1 MWFCR
6 YVLACTAEVM
16 AAYSSSNNKADQGD
30 SLRPYVES
38 IDLYKK
44 YVADTLAPR
53 LLDWLYDYW
62 TQTQDKLAKER
73 YMEGPFAD
81 LVAYQEA
88 LQRITDWDDERV
100 AAFMKGLFGED
111 HVNDAKN
118 KLRTAL
124 SRIVAANTA
133 LLAAAAPR
141 ETQQNL
147 TVQTPAPSFFVHE
160 TLIAAAAYLYRHPE
174 LVKRADD
181 DSLMALL
188 ERTIESEVRKL
199 TPYDTILTEDVIAA
213 AAAAP
218 APAPALAS
226 SADTQASAD
235 AQARVQPTGPA
246 EIAVHDEADPH
257 PDQPNHPEPESPDAV
272 GAVPDDDDD
281 TTSSDEEGPNQAA
294 APLPPPPPRSNKGSS
309 SRRYAR
315 QAQ

>member
-1 MWFCR
+1 
-6 YVLACTAEVM
+6 M

-62 TQTQDKLAKER
+62 TQTQEKLAKER

-213 AAAAP
+213 VAAAP
-218 APAPALAS
+218 AP
-226 SADTQASAD
+226 DKASAAD
-235 AQARVQPTGPA
+235 SQARNAVPETHTGPA
-246 EIAVHDEADPH
+246 EIAVHEAG
-257 PDQPNHPEPESPDAV
+257 DQPSDPQAAEPGPEPESPDAA
-272 GAVPDDDDD
+272 GTVPDSAGDD
-281 TTSSDEEGPNQAA
+281 TSSDEEEPNQP
-294 APLPPPPPRSNKGSS
+294 APLPPPPRAGKSQSSS

>member
-1 MWFCR
+1 MS
-6 YVLACTAEVM
+6 TAFR
-16 AAYSSSNNKADQGD
+16 SSNKSDQGD

-44 YVADTLAPR
+44 YVGDTLTPR

-62 TQTQDKLAKER
+62 VQTQEKLSKER
-73 YMEGPFAD
+73 YMEGAFAD

-88 LQRITDWDDERV
+88 LQRITEWDDERV
-100 AAFMKGLFGED
+100 AEFMKGLFGEE
-111 HVNDAKN
+111 HVTDAKN

-160 TLIAAAAYLYRHPE
+160 TLVAAAAYLYRHPE
-174 LVKRADD
+174 LVRRADD
-181 DSLMALL
+181 DALMALL

-213 AAAAP
+213 VAPPVETPSAAADSNNTDSGNPSDAP
-218 APAPALAS
+218 AS
-226 SADTQASAD
+226 
-235 AQARVQPTGPA
+235 GPA
-246 EIAVHDEADPH
+246 EVEVHDAGDAGAAADEKH
-257 PDQPNHPEPESPDAV
+257 QGNEPEHDEMPPDSADEES
-272 GAVPDDDDD
+272 GS
-281 TTSSDEEGPNQAA
+281 SSDEEDGNQAA
-294 APLPPPPPRSNKGSS
+294 PIPLPPMPVARKQQQQQQSMQSS
-309 SRRYAR
+309 SGRRYAR
-315 QAQ
+315 QAP

>member
-1 MWFCR
+1 
-6 YVLACTAEVM
+6 M
-16 AAYSSSNNKADQGD
+16 AAYSSSNNKSDQGD

-62 TQTQDKLAKER
+62 TQTQEKLAKER

-218 APAPALAS
+218 APASVDANTAPA
-226 SADTQASAD
+226 SADTHA
-235 AQARVQPTGPA
+235 GPA
-246 EIAVHDEADPH
+246 EIAVHGVDADPEAEAKTHTGDGDH
-257 PDQPNHPEPESPDAV
+257 PTEPESPDAAA
-272 GAVPDDDDD
+272 AVPDSADDD
-281 TTSSDEEGPNQAA
+281 TSSDEDEPDQP
-294 APLPPPPPRSNKGSS
+294 APLPPPPRSSKPSSSKSSS

>member
-1 MWFCR
+1 
-6 YVLACTAEVM
+6 M
-16 AAYSSSNNKADQGD
+16 AAYSSSNNKADQSD

-62 TQTQDKLAKER
+62 TQTQEKLAKER

-199 TPYDTILTEDVIAA
+199 TPYDTILTEDVIATTTT
-213 AAAAP
+213 AAP
-218 APAPALAS
+218 AS
-226 SADTQASAD
+226 SD
-235 AQARVQPTGPA
+235 AQAPAPNTGPA
-246 EIAVHDEADPH
+246 EIAVHGVDPDPGDVNHPAH
-257 PDQPNHPEPESPDAV
+257 PDPAEPESPDAAA
-272 GAVPDDDDD
+272 AVPDSADDD
-281 TTSSDEEGPNQAA
+281 TSSDEDEPNQP
-294 APLPPPPPRSNKGSS
+294 APLPPPPRSSKPSSSQSSS

>member
-1 MWFCR
+1 MFDPF
-6 YVLACTAEVM
+6 AM
-16 AAYSSSNNKADQGD
+16 AAYSSSNNKADQSD
-30 SLRPYVES
+30 SLRPYVDS

-62 TQTQDKLAKER
+62 TQTQEKLAKER

-213 AAAAP
+213 TAAAP
-218 APAPALAS
+218 APAS
-226 SADTQASAD
+226 SD
-235 AQARVQPTGPA
+235 AQAPNAAPEAHTGPA
-246 EIAVHDEADPH
+246 EIAVHGVDPDPEAEDKAHH
-257 PDQPNHPEPESPDAV
+257 PAEPESPDAAA
-272 GAVPDDDDD
+272 AVPDSADDD
-281 TTSSDEEGPNQAA
+281 TSSDEDEPNQP
-294 APLPPPPPRSNKGSS
+294 APLPPPPRSSKPSSTQSSS

>member
-1 MWFCR
+1 
-6 YVLACTAEVM
+6 M
-16 AAYSSSNNKADQGD
+16 AAYSSSSNKADQGD

-62 TQTQDKLAKER
+62 TQTQEKLAKER
-73 YMEGPFAD
+73 DMEGPFAD

-218 APAPALAS
+218 APDKAPA
-226 SADTQASAD
+226 AD
-235 AQARVQPTGPA
+235 AQARNAVPELHTGPA
-246 EIAVHDEADPH
+246 EIAVHAEADTH
-257 PDQPNHPEPESPDAV
+257 PDQPDHSEPESPDAAA
-272 GAVPDDDDD
+272 AVPDDDDD
-281 TTSSDEEGPNQAA
+281 TTSSDEEEPNQP
-294 APLPPPPPRSNKGSS
+294 APLPPPPRAGKSQSSS